1 MLSYRKIAYCLFLGL
16 VVPQVWAKVEMPA
29 IFGDNMVL
37 QRQKPINV
45 WGKAAPLASVDVE
58 FAGRK
63 ASAKADAKGRWSATL
78 LPLEA
83 SSSAKDFVVRENGKS
98 ALRFSNV
105 LVGEVWILGGQQNMS
120 APIADAFKN
129 KAEASSG
136 NPLARHIKL
145 SGASAL
151 PSSAVKASNAW
162 AALNAES
169 AKWISTVGA
178 AFGNELSAKLKVP
191 VGLIDVS
198 ESESFMRA
206 WIAESDFKSDKY
218 LQRVLAEWKRDMEN
232 YDFKKAE
239 ANYAKVSKSEK
250 HAPGAP
256 SPETCWPD
264 GKTPAR
270 LYNGRIAPIG
280 PLFARGIL
288 WYQGESDASE
298 SESSKNFE
306 GQFKIMTESWRRAM
320 KDDSLF
326 FLCVQLPSMDSKS
339 DLSDIRWRQYL
350 SAESLPYVS
359 IVNSIDLGAASGP
372 SAKDRL
378 EIGQR
383 LSSAALSKVY
393 GWKAE
398 RGALFPR
405 TSHVVYKDDCA
416 DVHFKLF
423 GKKLNGRGTPRGFE
437 VKSGAEWIPAKA
449 ELRGNI
455 VVLRAAVPGK
465 KIDGVRYLWKN
476 SAAADAWL
484 FNEDGLP
491 AFPFANLK

>member
-1 MLSYRKIAYCLFLGL
+1 M
-16 VVPQVWAKVEMPA
+16 
-29 IFGDNMVL
+29 
-37 QRQKPINV
+37 
-45 WGKAAPLASVDVE
+45 DVE

-288 WYQGESDASE
+288 WYQGESDGWGENPKYSPSFVFGEMYA
-298 SESSKNFE
+298 N
-306 GQFKIMTESWRRAM
+306 MARAWRERWGCE
-320 KDDSLF
+320 KLF
-326 FLCVQLPSMDSKS
+326 FLAAQLPSKGGAPAWPRVRAQQISASDEIGAAACANIIDTGAENDVHPRDKTLVGRRLEKVALNSVYGDKS
-339 DLSDIRWRQYL
+339 VLPTPRAV
-350 SAESLPYVS
+350 SAEYRAG
-359 IVNSIDLGAASGP
+359 GAAVGINSFGG
-372 SAKDRL
+372 KL
-378 EIGQR
+378 E
-383 LSSAALSKVY
+383 
-393 GWKAE
+393 
-398 RGALFPR
+398 
-405 TSHVVYKDDCA
+405 
-416 DVHFKLF
+416 
-423 GKKLNGRGTPRGFE
+423 GRGQPRGFE
-437 VKSGAEWIPAKA
+437 LKIGGKWVAAKPELKGGSSVWIASPDGKS
-449 ELRGNI
+449 
-455 VVLRAAVPGK
+455 VPE
-465 KIDGVRYLWKN
+465 GVRYLWKPWAKPDVWIYN
-476 SAAADAWL
+476 SQNAPL
-484 FNEDGLP
+484 
-491 AFPFANLK
+491 FPFKFEK